1 MPRVTMD
8 FNLPDSGATEAFG
21 QALARSLPGAAR
33 AGVADTGA
41 AAEGAARV
49 GVADAGAGLADAA
62 AAGAGLAGVD
72 DAGAAS
78 TDAAAAGAA
87 QADAAAAALRSG
99 TAHSGAVVYL
109 QGELGAGKTTCARSL
124 LRALGV
130 TGLVRSPTY
139 TLVETYR
146 LAALTCVHVDLYR
159 LQSLTEVD
167 ELGLRDLTGPGS
179 LLMVEWPEKGGA
191 ALPPADLNV
200 ALRYAGTARQAGLR
214 AMTMLGTEWVENL
227 GRDTSLSIYVSNL
240 T

>member
-1 MPRVTMD
+1 MPRITVEFD
-8 FNLPDSGATEAFG
+8 LPDSNATEALG
-21 QALARSLPGAAR
+21 QALARSLPRTER
-33 AGVADTGA
+33 AGAVQTGA
-41 AAEGAARV
+41 V
-49 GVADAGAGLADAA
+49 L
-62 AAGAGLAGVD
+62 
-72 DAGAAS
+72 
-78 TDAAAAGAA
+78 
-87 QADAAAAALRSG
+87 
-99 TAHSGAVVYL
+99 YL
-109 QGELGAGKTTCARSL
+109 QGELGAGKTTCVRSL

-139 TLVETYR
+139 TLVETYD

-179 LLMVEWPEKGGA
+179 LLMVEWPERGGA

-200 ALRYAGTARQAGLR
+200 ALRYAGESRQAGLS
-214 AMTMLGTEWVENL
+214 ASTSLGTEWLENL